1 MNKIEDDPTIS
12 KKPQTDGSGA
22 GDRPAQEVPLCSH
35 NTYCETTACSATK
48 IGDWA
53 TRESILR
60 HAKAAAENNVH
71 TNAEPNEIWYD
82 SDQDKDDSDDEEGQG
97 DDDDSDADDGR

>member
-1 MNKIEDDPTIS
+1 MLSDQDWRL
-12 KKPQTDGSGA
+12 
-22 GDRPAQEVPLCSH
+22 GDA
-35 NTYCETTACSATK
+35 
-48 IGDWA
+48 
-53 TRESILR
+53 RESILR

-97 DDDDSDADDGR
+97 DDDDSDALDDGRERVET

>member
-1 MNKIEDDPTIS
+1 MHECNAPTADP
-12 KKPQTDGSGA
+12 
-22 GDRPAQEVPLCSH
+22 
-35 NTYCETTACSATK
+35 
-48 IGDWA
+48 
-53 TRESILR
+53 
-60 HAKAAAENNVH
+60 AAENNVH